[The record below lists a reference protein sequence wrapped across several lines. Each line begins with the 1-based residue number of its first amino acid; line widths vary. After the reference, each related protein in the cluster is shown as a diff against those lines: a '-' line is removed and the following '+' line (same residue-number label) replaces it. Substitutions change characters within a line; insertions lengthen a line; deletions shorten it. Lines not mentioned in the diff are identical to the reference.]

1 MEVREFGLWQVL
13 AKRPPPWQRSVSGS
27 GQGAFVGECGRHFM
41 FGAAGRRGTSQVI
54 RIFIADNQAVVREG
68 IKRIIDPITDIRV
81 VGEAQIDANLSTEI
95 DTDAT
100 DVVILDISI
109 PGGNGLEVL
118 QEFKQAQPWLPVL
131 VFSGYPEHHHAIRA
145 FKAGAKGY
153 LSKDCRPEELV
164 CAIRKVAQG
173 GCYASPSLA
182 EHLILSM
189 TQEAEQPLHARL
201 SNREYQ
207 VLCMLASG
215 KTVSAIGEELALSVK
230 TISTYRSR
238 LLEKLQMRTTAE
250 LIHYAIQH
258 RLVE

>member
-1 MEVREFGLWQVL
+1 M
-13 AKRPPPWQRSVSGS
+13 
-27 GQGAFVGECGRHFM
+27 
-41 FGAAGRRGTSQVI
+41 I

-68 IKRIIDPITDIRV
+68 IKRIIGNVTDMRV
-81 VGEAQIDANLSTEI
+81 VGEAPIGPDLSSQI

-100 DVVILDISI
+100 DLVILDISM

-153 LSKDCRPEELV
+153 LSKDCPLEELI
-164 CAIRKVAQG
+164 CAIRKVAQD
-173 GCYASPSLA
+173 GCYASPALA

-189 TQEAEQPLHARL
+189 AQEAEQPLHARL

>member
-1 MEVREFGLWQVL
+1 MPG
-13 AKRPPPWQRSVSGS
+13 
-27 GQGAFVGECGRHFM
+27 GAGI
-41 FGAAGRRGTSQVI
+41 RGTSKVI

-68 IKRIIDPITDIRV
+68 IKRIIADTVDVRV
-81 VGEAQIDANLSTEI
+81 VGEGKTDQELAAQVHAQSADL
-95 DTDAT
+95 
-100 DVVILDISI
+100 VVLDISM

-118 QEFKQAQPWLPVL
+118 QELKHAQPWIPIL
-131 VFSGYPEHHHAIRA
+131 VFSGHPEHHHAVRA

-153 LSKDCRPEELV
+153 LTKDSPPEELL

-189 TQEAEQPLHARL
+189 AQEAEEPLHTRL

-215 KTVSAIGEELALSVK
+215 KTVSAIGEDLALSVK

-250 LIHYAIQH
+250 LIHYAIQQ

>member
-1 MEVREFGLWQVL
+1 M
-13 AKRPPPWQRSVSGS
+13 
-27 GQGAFVGECGRHFM
+27 
-41 FGAAGRRGTSQVI
+41 I
-54 RIFIADNQAVVREG
+54 RIFIADNQAVVRES
-68 IKRIIDPITDIRV
+68 IKRIIADTADVRV
-81 VGEAQIDANLSTEI
+81 VGEAKTDQELSTQLHTQSA
-95 DTDAT
+95 DL
-100 DVVILDISI
+100 VVLDISM

-118 QEFKQAQPWLPVL
+118 QELKQARPWMPVL
-131 VFSGYPEHHHAIRA
+131 VFSGHPEHHHAVRA

-153 LSKDCRPEELV
+153 LTKDSPPEELV
-164 CAIRKVAQG
+164 CTIRKVAEG

-189 TQEAEQPLHARL
+189 AQEAEEPLHARL

-250 LIHYAIQH
+250 LIHYAIQQH
-258 RLVE
+258 LVE

>member
-1 MEVREFGLWQVL
+1 M
-13 AKRPPPWQRSVSGS
+13 
-27 GQGAFVGECGRHFM
+27 
-41 FGAAGRRGTSQVI
+41 I
-54 RIFIADNQAVVREG
+54 RIFVADNQAVVREG
-68 IKRIIDPITDIRV
+68 IKRIIADTADMRV
-81 VGEAQIDANLSTEI
+81 VGESKTGQELSAQVTAQSVDL
-95 DTDAT
+95 
-100 DVVILDISI
+100 VILDISM
-109 PGGNGLEVL
+109 PGGNGLEIL
-118 QEFKQAQPWLPVL
+118 QEFKQAQPWMPIL
-131 VFSGYPEHHHAIRA
+131 VFSGHPEHHHAVRA

-153 LSKDCRPEELV
+153 LTKDSPPEELL

-182 EHLILSM
+182 EHLIMSM
-189 TQEAEQPLHARL
+189 AQEAEEPLHARL

-215 KTVSAIGEELALSVK
+215 KTVSAIGEDLALSVK

-250 LIHYAIQH
+250 LIHYAIQQ

>member
-1 MEVREFGLWQVL
+1 M
-13 AKRPPPWQRSVSGS
+13 
-27 GQGAFVGECGRHFM
+27 
-41 FGAAGRRGTSQVI
+41 I

-68 IKRIIDPITDIRV
+68 IKRIIADTTDLRV
-81 VGEAQIDANLSTEI
+81 VGEAKADQELSTQL
-95 DTDAT
+95 DSQSA
-100 DVVILDISI
+100 DVLILDISM

-118 QEFKQAQPWLPVL
+118 QELKQAQPWMPVL
-131 VFSGYPEHHHAIRA
+131 VFSGHPEHHHAVRA

-153 LSKDCRPEELV
+153 LTKDSPPDELLG
-164 CAIRKVAQG
+164 AIRKVAEG

-189 TQEAEQPLHARL
+189 AQESEEPLHARL

-250 LIHYAIQH
+250 LIHYAIQQH
-258 RLVE
+258 LVE

>member
-1 MEVREFGLWQVL
+1 M
-13 AKRPPPWQRSVSGS
+13 
-27 GQGAFVGECGRHFM
+27 
-41 FGAAGRRGTSQVI
+41 I

-68 IKRIIDPITDIRV
+68 IKHILSDVADMLV
-81 VGEAQIDANLSTEI
+81 VGEGQIDQGLSTQI
-95 DTDAT
+95 ATVAT
-100 DVVILDISI
+100 DLVILDISMS
-109 PGGNGLEVL
+109 GGNGLEML
-118 QEFKQAQPWLPVL
+118 QDLKQTQAWPPVL
-131 VFSGYPEHHHAIRA
+131 VFSGHPEHHYALRA

-153 LSKDCRPEELV
+153 LTKECPPEELV

-173 GCYASPSLA
+173 GCYASPALA
-182 EHLILSM
+182 EHVILSM
-189 TQEAEQPLHARL
+189 AQEVEQPLHMRL

>member
-1 MEVREFGLWQVL
+1 M
-13 AKRPPPWQRSVSGS
+13 
-27 GQGAFVGECGRHFM
+27 
-41 FGAAGRRGTSQVI
+41 I

-68 IKRIIDPITDIRV
+68 IKRIITDV
-81 VGEAQIDANLSTEI
+81 ADMLVAGEAPADQDLVAQIDPQSADLM
-95 DTDAT
+95 
-100 DVVILDISI
+100 ILDISVS
-109 PGGNGLEVL
+109 GGNGLEVL
-118 QEFKQAQPWLPVL
+118 QELKQAHPWMPVL
-131 VFSGYPEHHHAIRA
+131 VFSGHPEHHHAMRA

-153 LSKDCRPEELV
+153 LTKDCLPEELV

-173 GCYASPSLA
+173 GCYASLALA

-189 TQEAEQPLHARL
+189 AQEAEQPLHARL

-250 LIHYAIQH
+250 LIHYAIQQ

>member
-1 MEVREFGLWQVL
+1 MI
-13 AKRPPPWQRSVSGS
+13 
-27 GQGAFVGECGRHFM
+27 C
-41 FGAAGRRGTSQVI
+41 
-54 RIFIADNQAVVREG
+54 IFIADNQAVVREG
-68 IKRIIDPITDIRV
+68 IKRLVSEVDDICV
-81 VGEAQIDANLSTEI
+81 VGEAQTDQDLSARI
-95 DTDAT
+95 DTQSAGL
-100 DVVILDISI
+100 VILDISM

-118 QEFKQAQPWLPVL
+118 QELKQTHPWMPVL
-131 VFSGYPEHHHAIRA
+131 VFSGHPEHHHAMRA

-153 LSKDCRPEELV
+153 LTKDRPPEELV

-173 GCYASPSLA
+173 GCYASPALA

-189 TQEAEQPLHARL
+189 AQEAEQPLHARL

-215 KTVSAIGEELALSVK
+215 KTVSSIGEELALSVK

>member
-1 MEVREFGLWQVL
+1 M
-13 AKRPPPWQRSVSGS
+13 
-27 GQGAFVGECGRHFM
+27 
-41 FGAAGRRGTSQVI
+41 I

-68 IKRIIDPITDIRV
+68 IKRIIDDVADMLV
-81 VGEAQIDANLSTEI
+81 VGEAQTDQDLSAQI
-95 DTDAT
+95 DTDAV
-100 DVVILDISI
+100 DLVILDISI
-109 PGGNGLEVL
+109 PSGNGLELL
-118 QEFKQAQPWLPVL
+118 QELKQAQPWLPVL
-131 VFSGYPEHHHAIRA
+131 VFSGHPEHHHAMRA

-153 LSKDCRPEELV
+153 LTKDSPPEELV

-173 GCYASPSLA
+173 GCYASPALA

-189 TQEAEQPLHARL
+189 AQEAEQPLHARL